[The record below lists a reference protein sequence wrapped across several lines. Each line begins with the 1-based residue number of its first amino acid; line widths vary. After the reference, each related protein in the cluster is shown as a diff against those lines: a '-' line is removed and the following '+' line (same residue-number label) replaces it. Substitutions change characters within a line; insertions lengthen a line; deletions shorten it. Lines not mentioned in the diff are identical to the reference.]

1 MKNKRGLFI
10 VLEGGEGVGKTTNL
24 RFIEDFLVQ
33 QGVQLQCS
41 REPGGTEIAEKI
53 REIILQE
60 HSEPMADLSE
70 LLLMFA
76 ARAQHLEQKIIPCLE
91 QNQWMLCDRFTDASY
106 AYQGGGRQLD
116 KSTIVALENLVQ
128 KTLRPDCVIL
138 LDAPVEIGHA
148 RAKARAALDRME
160 QESQAFHQR
169 VRDAYLERA
178 AQAPE
183 RYAIINAAQPLEQVQ
198 ADIQAVL
205 VRLLQRWQ
213 HG

>member
-24 RFIEDFLVQ
+24 RFVEEFLLQ

-53 REIILQE
+53 REILLQE
-60 HSEPMADLSE
+60 HAEPMADLTE
-70 LLLMFA
+70 VLLMFA
-76 ARAQHLEQKIIPCLE
+76 ARAQHVEQKILPCLAAG
-91 QNQWMLCDRFTDASY
+91 QWMLCDRFTDASY

-116 KSTIVALENLVQ
+116 KNTIITLENIVQ
-128 KTLRPDCVIL
+128 QSLRPDCVIL
-138 LDAPVEIGHA
+138 LDAPVEVGHA

-160 QESQAFHQR
+160 LESQAFHQR
-169 VRDAYLERA
+169 VREAYLERA

-183 RYAIINAAQPLEQVQ
+183 RYAIINAAQPLAQVQ
-198 ADIQAVL
+198 ADIQTVL
-205 VRLLQRWQ
+205 SRLIQRWQ
-213 HG
+213 HD